1 MPFVTKSGGFCLDDG
16 VVRPHKNEKG
26 EYIPGNSIQTK
37 VLVNIGATGLDPE
50 TEEYKMCVMR
60 GTPRPNGTSWESSPV
75 PVFIIQ
81 HYTFDKEDWERLLSK
96 YDLTLAPSGTTPSFG
111 YEPAICD
118 IVDMEFGRR
127 EMPLWVIEWLEEKGI
142 FDKALNETKIE
153 SRAKKLTESQHA
165 LLKKAISD
173 RKRLEAP
180 VAKPNTFDLGADDP
194 TEALAAKIKAKQ
206 EFTAKMKEAREAA
219 KAKKLAEKAKA
230 LSNVG

>member
-16 VVRPHKNEKG
+16 VLRPGKNEKG
-26 EYIPGNSIQTK
+26 EYVPGNNIETK

-50 TEEYKMCVMR
+50 SEEYKMCVMR

-81 HYTFDKEDWERLLSK
+81 HYTFSENDWERLLNK
-96 YDLTLAPSGTTPSFG
+96 FEKTLAPGSTSPSFSF
-111 YEPAICD
+111 EPAICD
-118 IVDMEFGRR
+118 VVDMEFGRR
-127 EMPLWVIEWLEEKGI
+127 AMPLWVIEWLEEKGI
-142 FDKALNETKIE
+142 FDKALSETKVE

-173 RKRLEAP
+173 RIKLERIEVKTAD
-180 VAKPNTFDLGADDP
+180 FGAQ
-194 TEALAAKIKAKQ
+194 EAIEKAAKIKAKQ
-206 EFTAKMKEAREAA
+206 EFTAKMKEAKEAA
-219 KAKKLAEKAKA
+219 KAKKLAEQAKA